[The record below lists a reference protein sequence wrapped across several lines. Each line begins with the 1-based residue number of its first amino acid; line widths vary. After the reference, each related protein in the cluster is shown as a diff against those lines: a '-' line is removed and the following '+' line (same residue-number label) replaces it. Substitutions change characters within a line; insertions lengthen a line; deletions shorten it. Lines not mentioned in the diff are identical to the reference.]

1 LMEAISEFCPSVD
14 VKKIS
19 KEDLE
24 ELVDSLGENIINYHP
39 EDFHQERSS
48 LLECSDMLEKYGL
61 TDEELGNID
70 FD

>member
-39 EDFHQERSS
+39 EDFHALDSIVCHRRPI
-48 LLECSDMLEKYGL
+48 C
-61 TDEELGNID
+61 
-70 FD
+70 